1 MNELTTAVETS
12 VASMMSLKNR
22 IHREKVI
29 RSGTRLSQEAVDFC
43 TKMIYEFVETAYMR
57 YFLADIR
64 TTFKNETDVIPSC
77 IKGKSIS
84 NMTPIGEGADGAVF
98 QLSDGSVVK
107 IGDVLTH
114 KEHPLPDVYHEMA
127 HREIEIAKVAGKAGI
142 APKVLD
148 AYYCCSSD
156 ACKYVIH
163 MSKVEGTTL
172 HTWNKSASDKEKSN
186 MSKKIMTQL
195 KKMHKLGISH
205 SDLHARNIMVDGN
218 KPVIIDFSR
227 SVWMNEKQGKYDVMQ
242 IQGIFEKI
250 PTRLDSLVTLVV
262 YDLLAKKLISVK

>member
-1 MNELTTAVETS
+1 MVY
-12 VASMMSLKNR
+12 
-22 IHREKVI
+22 
-29 RSGTRLSQEAVDFC
+29 D
-43 TKMIYEFVETAYMR
+43 FVEAAYMR
-57 YFLADIR
+57 YFLADVR
-64 TTFKNETDVIPSC
+64 HTFKNETDAIPAC
-77 IKGKSIS
+77 IKGKSIA

-98 QLSDGSVVK
+98 QMSDGSVVK

-114 KEHPLPDVYHEMA
+114 REHPLPDVYHEMA
-127 HREIEIAKVAGKAGI
+127 QREIEIAKVAGKAGI

-148 AYYCCSSD
+148 AYYCCSD
-156 ACKYVIH
+156 DTCKYVIH

-172 HTWNKSASDKEKSN
+172 HTWNKSSSVKEKSN

-205 SDLHARNIMVDGN
+205 SDLHAGNIMVDGN

-227 SVWMNEKQGKYDVMQ
+227 SVWMNEKQGKYDVLQ

-250 PTRLDSLVTLVV
+250 PNRLESLVTLVV
-262 YDLLAKKLISVK
+262 YDMIAKRQIGVK